1 MLSLHFNKQVF
12 INTLNSKDS
21 VVYGVT
27 TLALML
33 TLLFQGM
40 IKGNLKPEYFMYA
53 MVVSF
58 VFCSLREWTVY
69 QVIKQY
75 FQTMEKLLVV
85 YFVLHRWMVYVIQIQ
100 H

>member
-27 TLALML
+27 PLALML

-53 MVVSF
+53 LVVSVAFSVWAF
-58 VFCSLREWTVY
+58 VDHKFRQLSLERA
-69 QVIKQY
+69 KAK
-75 FQTMEKLLVV
+75 MEK
-85 YFVLHRWMVYVIQIQ
+85 MDE
-100 H
+100 

>member
-27 TLALML
+27 PLALML

-40 IKGNLKPEYFMYA
+40 IKGNLKRI
-53 MVVSF
+53 
-58 VFCSLREWTVY
+58 L
-69 QVIKQY
+69 
-75 FQTMEKLLVV
+75 
-85 YFVLHRWMVYVIQIQ
+85 YVCDGCFFHILCVGLCRP
-100 H
+100 

>member
-40 IKGNLKPEYFMYA
+40 IKGNLKPEYFM
-53 MVVSF
+53 
-58 VFCSLREWTVY
+58 
-69 QVIKQY
+69 
-75 FQTMEKLLVV
+75 
-85 YFVLHRWMVYVIQIQ
+85 
-100 H
+100 

>member
-58 VFCSLREWTVY
+58 VFCVWAFVDHKMR
-69 QVIKQY
+69 
-75 FQTMEKLLVV
+75 KLAKRRLSQQ
-85 YFVLHRWMVYVIQIQ
+85 R
-100 H
+100 